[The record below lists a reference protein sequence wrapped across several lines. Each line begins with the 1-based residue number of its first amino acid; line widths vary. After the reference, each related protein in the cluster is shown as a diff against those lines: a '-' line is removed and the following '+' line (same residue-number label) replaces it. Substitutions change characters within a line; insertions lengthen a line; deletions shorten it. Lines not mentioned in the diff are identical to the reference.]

1 MALLR
6 WGENL
11 LPVIDAVGD
20 LVLCGYVP
28 LREKLILSLRKNTF
42 SLEEHIHLFLPA
54 LPSFPGPRAQV
65 NWRLVWKFC
74 SCHLA
79 LRRGC
84 AAHCGTGLPDAKFFF
99 PVSLIMTAMDI
110 LGIIAENLSPQIPML
125 CGYYPT
131 WEKLFF
137 RKLKMSFS
145 F

>member
-1 MALLR
+1 M
-6 WGENL
+6 
-11 LPVIDAVGD
+11 
-20 LVLCGYVP
+20 LCGYVP

-65 NWRLVWKFC
+65 NWVCAGSFAP
-74 SCHLA
+74 CHLA

-125 CGYYPT
+125 CGYVPLR
-131 WEKLFF
+131 EKLILSL
-137 RKLKMSFS
+137 RKNTFS
-145 F
+145 TEEHIHKA